1 VGRDG
6 GLDRGADR
14 PRGAGLPARHREAV
28 GAIRDALGI
37 RWLGQEPLAD
47 RPRIEIVRIRA
58 GVALGVLFLAG
69 TISDIGDESVGPS
82 LRIALGVGIALF
94 IGIYMSVLPPVRWL
108 SRRGPGA
115 VIAALALL
123 PVIAIALLAAGAPP
137 SFSAL
142 FVYVAAATG
151 MLLPPRTAAGLILA
165 TGVGVGILGAVRG
178 DEDGAVAATVL
189 TVVAIGSMM
198 AAFGRVTRVNREL
211 RDTREELATLA
222 VADERLRIARDVHD
236 LLGHSLSVITLKSE
250 LAARLLERDPARAA
264 DELEEIQAVSRE
276 ALAEV
281 REAVKGYRGLAL
293 AESLTRARSAL
304 TAAGIDCELAG
315 AQPALPADVDAV
327 LAWAVREGTTNV
339 IRHSQASHCEIRIR
353 ADGES
358 AALEIDDDGR
368 PAAAPGTGGSGLDG
382 LRERA
387 QRVRGTLEAG
397 ARPGGGFRLR
407 VTVPLPEP

>member
-1 VGRDG
+1 
-6 GLDRGADR
+6 
-14 PRGAGLPARHREAV
+14 
-28 GAIRDALGI
+28 
-37 RWLGQEPLAD
+37 
-47 RPRIEIVRIRA
+47 VRIRA

-353 ADGES
+353 ADREI

-368 PAAAPGTGGSGLDG
+368 AAAPAGTGGSGLDG

-387 QRVRGTLEAG
+387 QRLRGTLEAG
-397 ARPGGGFRLR
+397 ARPDGGFRLR
-407 VTVPLPEP
+407 VTVPLAEP

>member
-293 AESLTRARSAL
+293 SESLTRARSAL

>member
-1 VGRDG
+1 LRC
-6 GLDRGADR
+6 RSTGAT
-14 PRGAGLPARHREAV
+14 PGSGS
-28 GAIRDALGI
+28 AIRDDLGI
-37 RWLGQEPLAD
+37 RWLGEEPLAD
-47 RPRIEIVRIRA
+47 RPRVEIVRIRA

-69 TISDIGDESVGPS
+69 AVSDLGDESLEPS
-82 LRIALGVGIALF
+82 LRVALGVGIALF
-94 IGIYMSVLPPVRWL
+94 IGVYMSVLPPVRWL

-115 VIAALALL
+115 VVAALALL
-123 PVIAIALLAAGAPP
+123 PIIATVLLAAGALP

-142 FVYVAAATG
+142 FVYVAAACG
-151 MLLPPRTAAGLILA
+151 MLLPPRIAAALILA

-189 TVVAIGSMM
+189 TVVAIGAMM

-211 RDTREELATLA
+211 RETREELATLA
-222 VADERLRIARDVHD
+222 VAEERLRIARDVHD

-264 DELEEIQAVSRE
+264 AELEEIQAVSRE

-293 AESLTRARSAL
+293 AESITRARSAL
-304 TAAGIDCELAG
+304 AAAGIDCELAG
-315 AQPALPADVDAV
+315 PQPALPADVDAV

-339 IRHSQASHCEIRIR
+339 IRHSQASHCEIRVS
-353 ADGES
+353 ADAER
-358 AALEIDDDGR
+358 AALEIEDDGR
-368 PAAAPGTGGSGLDG
+368 ATAAPSSGGSGLDG

-397 ARPGGGFRLR
+397 ARPDGGFRLR
-407 VTVPLPEP
+407 VTVPLAEP